1 MVPIVF
7 LHNILKES
15 VHKKGEKKENVAHI
29 DRSNPWWKLFVLPN
43 ILENT
48 RQVRC
53 HWHQNV
59 VLSPQPK
66 TKYVKYGKYV
76 K

>member
-1 MVPIVF
+1 VF
-7 LHNILKES
+7 LHNILKKS
-15 VHKKGEKKENVAHI
+15 VHKKGEEKENVAHI
-29 DRSNPWWKLFVLPN
+29 DRSNPWWKLFVLPKM
-43 ILENT
+43 LENT